1 MKILVVGS
9 GGREHAIC
17 WKIAQSKKVEKIYCA
32 PGNAGIAEY
41 AECVNIGAMELE
53 KLADFAQEKQIDLT
67 VIGMDDPLVAGVV
80 DVFEARGLKVF
91 GPRKNAAIL
100 EGSKA
105 FSKDLMKKYNIPTAA
120 YEVFNSSEAALAYLE
135 TAKLPIVL
143 KADGLALGKGV
154 LICNT
159 LEEAKDGVK
168 SLMTDKQFGSAGD
181 RIVIEEFMTGRE
193 VSVLSFVDGK
203 TIRIMTSAQDHKRA
217 KDGDQGLN
225 TGGMGT
231 FSPSPFYTAEVD
243 EFCKK
248 YIYQATVDAMAAEG
262 REFKGIIFFGLML
275 TPNGPRVL
283 EYNARFGDP
292 ETQVVLPRMKNDI
305 VEVFEAC
312 VDGTLDQI
320 ELDFADNAAV
330 CVVLASDGYPEKYD
344 KGFEITGFE
353 NFKDKDGYYVFHAG
367 TKFNDGKIVTN
378 GGRVLGVTA
387 LGSDLK
393 DARANAYKATEWID
407 FANKYKRNDIG
418 KAIDEA

>member
-1 MKILVVGS
+1 MKVLIVGS
-9 GGREHAIC
+9 GGREHAIA
-17 WKIAQSKKVEKIYCA
+17 WKVAQSEKVDKIYCA
-32 PGNAGIAEY
+32 PGNAGCAEY
-41 AECVNIGAMELE
+41 AECVPIGAMEFD
-53 KLADFAQEKQIDLT
+53 KLVAFAKENEIDLT
-67 VIGMDDPLVAGVV
+67 VIGMDDPLVGGVV
-80 DVFEARGLKVF
+80 DAFEEAGLRVF

-105 FSKDLMKKYNIPTAA
+105 FSKDLMKKYNIPTAT
-120 YEVFNSSEAALAYLE
+120 YENFDNAEEALAYLD
-135 TAKLPIVL
+135 TAKFPIVL

-159 LEEAKDGVK
+159 LEEAKEGVQ
-168 SLMTDKQFGSAGD
+168 SIMLDKQFGSAGN
-181 RIVIEEFMTGRE
+181 RMVIEEFMTGRE

-203 TIRIMTSAQDHKRA
+203 TIKTMTSAQDHKRA

-231 FSPSPFYTAEVD
+231 FSPSPFYTEEVD

-248 YIYQATVDAMAAEG
+248 YIYQPTVDAMKAEG

-275 TPNGPRVL
+275 TPDGPKVL

-292 ETQVVLPRMKNDI
+292 ETQVVLPRMKSDI

-312 VDGTLDQI
+312 IDGTLDQVDL
-320 ELDFADNAAV
+320 EFEDNAAV
-330 CVVLASDGYPEKYD
+330 CVVLASDGYPLKYE
-344 KGFEITGFE
+344 KGFPIEGLDEFQKHE
-353 NFKDKDGYYVFHAG
+353 GYYCFHAG
-367 TKFNDGKIVTN
+367 TKFDGEQIVTS

-387 LGSDLK
+387 KGKDLK
-393 DARANAYKATEWID
+393 EARANAYAATEWVT